1 MTDTGA
7 AGFEGGAPLTV
18 RLLTR
23 PATLAVVA
31 GLTACGGGQEPPQ
44 KQGTEGGGAPAPATR
59 PVATVHVRETDFA
72 IDPPNV
78 RIRRP
83 GTVRFRVGNAGRAPH
98 ALEIEGPEGEVET
111 KVLQSGDSATLTAD
125 LSKPGRYKWYCPVGD
140 HEQKGMKGTVTV
152 G

>member
-1 MTDTGA
+1 MTA
-7 AGFEGGAPLTV
+7 RQA
-18 RLLTR
+18 TR

-31 GLTACGGGQEPPQ
+31 ALAACGGRQEPPQ

-59 PVATVHVRETDFA
+59 PVETVEVRETDFA

-78 RIRRP
+78 RIQRP
-83 GTVRFRVGNAGRAPH
+83 GKVRFRVDNAGRAPH